1 MLEKIEAIAGA
12 IGSQRH
18 LRALRD
24 GILLSMPLI
33 IIGSFFLILGNLPIN
48 GYTDWLAKIEL
59 APVFNKIVNGSF
71 GLMAI
76 IAVFGIARS
85 LADYYEVDGV
95 SAGVVALASF
105 VIVTPD
111 VEAKTGSGIPYAF
124 VGSGGL
130 FVAILIGL
138 ISAEIFRFFVQK
150 NFTIKMPEGVPVA
163 VEKSFAALIPGF
175 MVILVWSL
183 VYLLL
188 GLAGVDNIHTL
199 LTGILGKPLGA
210 LGSSLWGTLIIIAL
224 NSLFWFV
231 GIHGANTINPV
242 IQPIWLQNTDANR
255 IAFQAGHAL
264 PHIVTNEFMMNF
276 VWMGGGGTTI
286 GLVICLWLFARSK
299 NNKAMGS
306 LSVAPGVFNINE
318 PVLFGLPVV
327 LNFKLLIP
335 FVLTP
340 MITAVITY
348 FSMAT
353 GLVAKPAGI
362 VVPWTMPPVISGY
375 LATGGKISGAVIQLI
390 TLALSV
396 GIYYQFVRSMDK
408 AELRNEG
415 DEQQEPTAKDSIA

>member
-76 IAVFGIARS
+76 IAVFGIAKS

-255 IAFQAGHAL
+255 IAFQTGHAL

-396 GIYYQFVRSMDK
+396 GIYYPFVRSMDK

>member
-85 LADYYEVDGV
+85 LADHYEVDGV

-111 VEAKTGSGIPYAF
+111 VVAKTGSGIPYAF

-138 ISAEIFRFFVQK
+138 ISTEIFRFFVQK

-396 GIYYQFVRSMDK
+396 GIYYPFVRSMDQ
-408 AELRNEG
+408 AELRNET
-415 DEQQEPTAKDSIA
+415 DEQQEPTGKDIIA

>member
-1 MLEKIEAIAGA
+1 MLEKIAAIAGA

-255 IAFQAGHAL
+255 IAFQTGHAL
-264 PHIVTNEFMMNF
+264 PHIVTNEFMLNF

-396 GIYYQFVRSMDK
+396 GIYYPFVRSMDK